1 MHTYMHAYIH
11 TYVQWL
17 VALPAVLGGKGFNFY
32 SLDPL
37 RVEDLF
43 TTPDQRSPPTQCHI
57 RAYLNHRS
65 RNS

>member
-17 VALPAVLGGKGFNFY
+17 VALPAVLGGKGFKFY

-43 TTPDQRSPPTQCHI
+43 TAPD
-57 RAYLNHRS
+57 
-65 RNS
+65 